1 MLVADPVFHPQ
12 NFNCSCSDY
21 LFISLVADFDYL
33 FYRQEII
40 FFQHF
45 LHLSVVNSSVNFNTT
60 TYGVNFSK
68 SENIK
73 IAFKVIVYSVITAL
87 SFQRKDSAFCSVL

>member
-21 LFISLVADFDYL
+21 LLISLVADFDYL

-40 FFQHF
+40 FFQNF
-45 LHLSVVNSSVNFNTT
+45 LHLSVVNSSVNLTPQRMELISANQKT
-60 TYGVNFSK
+60 SK
-68 SENIK
+68 LLLK
-73 IAFKVIVYSVITAL
+73 LLFTP
-87 SFQRKDSAFCSVL
+87 